1 VGANWAIKRSEAPTL
16 SELSAAT
23 MSFSLNHHPEYN
35 SLTLSPDEAIS
46 GFDPYKEV
54 GSCSPPE
61 GKESRIERQGSQTF
75 LLRWI
80 VKLAIWGGLFAGIM
94 VAVGNHFF
102 FNHLSGTRTDVV
114 PQFWVTAAKNVF
126 PNAVQIALGISLTS
140 SMTQAVRISA
150 HWSLL
155 NRPSISY

>member
-1 VGANWAIKRSEAPTL
+1 MP
-16 SELSAAT
+16 
-23 MSFSLNHHPEYN
+23 FSLNHHPDSN
-35 SLTLSPDEAIS
+35 SLTISLDEANS
-46 GFDPYKEV
+46 ELDSYKEV
-54 GSCSPPE
+54 GSRNKLSSLPA
-61 GKESRIERQGSQTF
+61 GKEPRLERQGSQTF

-102 FNHLSGTRTDVV
+102 FNYLNGTRTDVV

-140 SMTQAVRISA
+140 SMTQAVRILASA
-150 HWSLL
+150 
-155 NRPSISY
+155 